1 MSTQKI
7 LQINPELFKFNGG
20 KKSLKGKKERKTKP
34 IQDKNQSVKSNKLK
48 KELLKKVKDYQKNK
62 ETEKLKEDKK
72 TSQISN
78 ETNNLFESSDFENS
92 DFEREFNK
100 SLTFLHDLSK
110 KNKEKKKKKT
120 LKTSNLD
127 VNIEIPN
134 DSLIYKNNKEPN
146 YGCLKNGSK
155 PTFRDLNK
163 TQKNNIHS
171 SNNGKRLQIS
181 LENNTY
187 YDHSDFHNKYNDL
200 NEKNLENVENTNKEE
215 NTKEENAKD
224 ENANKKENTKKDI
237 TKQKSLNEEA
247 IVSINPIKEEPNNLS
262 IEKEVKKEDPKFA
275 ISSNSLDYNNL
286 SNNNS
291 TTSDFI
297 DLFDKKIEKINQ
309 TDIANDENLELS
321 NVNSFSNNNLSEII
335 KNDIEDIP
343 KLRRITRTY
352 KYKLGKKNDRRHIGL
367 LIKNRETQKKIKQ
380 EVSQLKEKDIQSIK
394 NYLREKNLIKLGSQ
408 APNDVLR
415 KLYEDSILS
424 GEITNVNNNN
434 LVYNYLND

>member
-20 KKSLKGKKERKTKP
+20 KKSLKGKKEKKTKP
-34 IQDKNQSVKSNKLK
+34 IQNKNQSVKSNKLK

-62 ETEKLKEDKK
+62 ETEKLKETKK
-72 TSQISN
+72 GSQISN

-127 VNIEIPN
+127 INIEIPN

-171 SNNGKRLQIS
+171 GNNGKRLQIS

-187 YDHSDFHNKYNDL
+187 YDHLDFYNKYNDL
-200 NEKNLENVENTNKEE
+200 NEKNLTNIKTYKEENIKEE
-215 NTKEENAKD
+215 NTKEENTK
-224 ENANKKENTKKDI
+224 EENTDKDI
-237 TKQKSLNEEA
+237 TQKTLNDKT
-247 IVSINPIKEEPNNLS
+247 IVTINPINEELNNLN
-262 IEKEVKKEDPKFA
+262 IEKETIKA
-275 ISSNSLDYNNL
+275 NSLNYNNL

-291 TTSDFI
+291 ETSDFI

-309 TDIANDENLELS
+309 TDIANDEKLELS
-321 NVNSFSNNNLSEII
+321 NINSFSNNNLSEII
-335 KNDIEDIP
+335 KNDIEHIP

-380 EVSQLKEKDIQSIK
+380 EVSQLKHKDIQSIK
-394 NYLREKNLIKLGSQ
+394 NYLREKNIIKLGSQ

-434 LVYNYLND
+434 LVYNYLNDQK